1 MTADHPNG
9 QRPHG
14 DRWEPLGGNGLPLPA
29 RERWLP
35 LRAGLVDLF
44 LYDNEEFRF
53 RDGHLLLR
61 GNNGT
66 GKSKVLALTLP
77 FLLDGELAPHRV
89 EPDADP
95 AKRME
100 WNLLLGGRYQ
110 ERLGY
115 TWLEFGRLSETGVA
129 TYLTLGC
136 GLKAAAG
143 RGVAARWFFVTSQ
156 RIGTG
161 LHLVSPAGTALV
173 RERLIEALGEHGR
186 VYDSAEAYRRA
197 VDEHLFHLGPDR
209 YDALVNLLVQLRQ
222 PQLSKRPDAGKLSH
236 ALSQALAPVD
246 QAVLADVAESFHDL
260 EQQRDE
266 LRGLHETRVHVE
278 RFLERY
284 RRYAR
289 IASRRQAGEL
299 RSAQAAY
306 ETTNRLLAAVRD
318 DLAKARA
325 AAAASAAELE
335 RTELG
340 LGAAPAE
347 AHELANRSE
356 IGDLSRAEELARLAR
371 DTADRARRDA
381 AEAER
386 RRERGLERHEQA
398 TRAVEASRQAV
409 LEAAA
414 AAGAAAAAAGSAS
427 EHELLVAPLALPDG
441 AGDPPA
447 GPDEPALLRAGD
459 AAGAAA
465 DRREQAVRHV
475 RSLAERAA
483 TAARRLAEERR
494 RLDKLSAERDKS
506 AARRREAEELVAATA
521 GALVDEWDRYAG
533 ELAEVRL
540 ADHDQVL
547 AALAGWAETLAGED
561 PARAALTAAAAD
573 ARNRLAEARARAR
586 AELEAAR
593 AALAELVEQ
602 RERLERG
609 EHEQPP
615 PPYTRAAGARDGRA
629 GAPLWQVVDFREGV
643 GEAERAGLE
652 AALEAAGLL
661 DAWLAPD
668 GRLLDPGTHDVVVTA
683 GAPATPNLGAVLR
696 PAVDRADPRAA
707 ALGDATV
714 AAVLAGIGLGAPGAG
729 HAATWVDPAGGWR
742 LGVAE
747 GAWAKPAARFI
758 GRGAREA
765 ARRRRL
771 AELAREIAAA
781 EAAVGAADA
790 SRKVVETRQGALEA
804 ELARVPDDQPLRD
817 AHATAAATTV
827 DLHQRE
833 QDVIAQEEVVA
844 GAMTAT
850 ATAAEDRDQ
859 AAADLNLPTGLEALQ
874 EVRDA
879 VAAYRIAV
887 ASLWP
892 QLRGHS
898 DRLSGLAAG
907 EAELREAEER
917 ARRQAEVARSTDAGA
932 HAAERRRDTV
942 RQKLGATVAELS
954 ARLEATNAEVARLEG
969 ETKRLSGAR
978 LDLAGQVGNA
988 EGRDRELVAKLAED
1002 TGRRAS
1008 ATAAFQRFTAT
1019 GLLATAQPK
1028 LDLPDPSA
1036 PWAPD
1041 PAVRLARRVEQALAE
1056 VDAHDAAWERVQRE
1070 LSHGFKELA
1079 DALSRYGHEATADLA
1094 EDRYVVAVVFQ
1105 GQRRAPDVLAGL
1117 LGEEIG
1123 HRERVLSAKER
1134 ELLEEHL
1141 VNEVASHLQ
1150 ELIADAEDQVRQ
1162 MNDELE
1168 ERPTSTGMRLRFR
1181 WEPLPDGPPGLAEA
1195 RRRLLRQASDA
1206 WSVEDRA
1213 AVSAFLQERI
1223 AAERTRDDSGTWL
1236 EHLTAALDYRAWH
1249 RFTIERWQDGRW
1261 RSAAGPA
1268 SSGERVLTV
1277 TLPLFAAASAH
1288 YRSAQPAAPRLV
1300 LLDEAFAGVD
1310 DDARAKCMG
1319 LLATFDLDF
1328 VMTSERE
1335 WGCYPTVPGL
1345 AIHQLSR
1352 RQGIEAVHITRW
1364 EWDGRAR
1371 TRVEPPPAATPP
1383 PAPSGN
1389 GQEEHDAGQ
1398 RPPSPEA
1405 LW

>member
-1 MTADHPNG
+1 MTTDHPDGQHPAGNG
-9 QRPHG
+9 QHPRAHWREHEDG
-14 DRWEPLGGNGLPLPA
+14 HGLPLPG
-29 RERWLP
+29 RDRWQP

-115 TWLEFGRLSETGVA
+115 TWLEFGRLTEEGA
-129 TYLTLGC
+129 PAYLTLGC

-143 RGVAARWFFVTSQ
+143 RGIAARWFFVTSQ
-156 RIGTG
+156 RTG
-161 LHLVSPAGTALV
+161 ADLHLVSATGTALV
-173 RERLIEALGEHGR
+173 RERLIEALAERGR

-197 VDEHLFHLGPDR
+197 VDEALFHLGPDR

-222 PQLSKRPDAGKLSH
+222 PQLSKRPDAAKLSQ
-236 ALSQALAPVD
+236 ALSLALAPVD

-266 LRGLHETRVHVE
+266 LRGLQETRAHVE
-278 RFLERY
+278 RFLDRY
-284 RRYAR
+284 RHYAR

-299 RSAQAAY
+299 RSAQAGY
-306 ETTNRLLAAVRD
+306 EATNRQLATVREE
-318 DLAKARA
+318 LATAREVEA
-325 AAAASAAELE
+325 ATAAELE
-335 RTELG
+335 RTERD
-340 LGAAPAE
+340 LGAARAE
-347 AHELANRSE
+347 AQELANRSE
-356 IGDLSRAEELARLAR
+356 IKDLSRAEELARLAR
-371 DTADRARRDA
+371 GTADRARRDA
-381 AEAER
+381 DEAER
-386 RRERGLERHEQA
+386 LRERRQQARERA
-398 TRAVEASRQAV
+398 AVAAEASRRVV
-409 LEAAA
+409 LATAKDAASA
-414 AAGAAAAAAGSAS
+414 ATAAGTAR
-427 EHELLVAPLALPDG
+427 EHELLAAPLSLPDG
-441 AGDPPA
+441 PGDPAEGVDETALAHA
-447 GPDEPALLRAGD
+447 GG
-459 AAGAAA
+459 AAGSVAG
-465 DRREQAVRHV
+465 RREQAVAHV
-475 RSLAERAA
+475 RSLVERAA
-483 TAARRLAEERR
+483 ALARHLAGERL
-494 RLDKLSAERDKS
+494 RLDELTAERDT
-506 AARRREAEELVAATA
+506 AAEGRRAAEEALAAA
-521 GALVDEWDRYAG
+521 AQALVDEWRHYA
-533 ELAEVRL
+533 EALDEAFL
-540 ADHDQVL
+540 ADHDEVL
-547 AALAGWAETLAGED
+547 SALTEWTDTLAGEN
-561 PARAALTAAAAD
+561 PARSALSAAGAS
-573 ARNRLAEARARAR
+573 ARNRLAEARAQALTD
-586 AELEAAR
+586 LETAK

-602 RERLERG
+602 RDRLERG

-615 PPYTRAAGARDGRA
+615 PPYTRAAGVRDGRA
-629 GAPLWQVVDFREGV
+629 GAPLRQAVDFREGV

-661 DAWLAPD
+661 DAWVAPD
-668 GRLLDPGTHDVVVTA
+668 GRLLDPGTRDVVVTA
-683 GAPATPNLGAVLR
+683 GLPVTPNLGAMLR
-696 PAVDRADPRAA
+696 PAVDRDDPPAA
-707 ALGDATV
+707 ALSDATV
-714 AAVLAGIGLGAPGAG
+714 AAVLAGIGLGVGGAG
-729 HAATWVDPAGGWR
+729 TWVDPAGGWR

-771 AELAREIAAA
+771 AELAHEIAEA
-781 EAAVGAADA
+781 ESAVGAADA
-790 SRKVVETRQGALEA
+790 SREAVEAHQRTLEA
-804 ELARVPDDQPLRD
+804 ELARSPDDQPLRD
-817 AHATAAATTV
+817 AHTATTLAARGLRQCQERVDAQEAVVAEATTV
-827 DLHQRE
+827 
-833 QDVIAQEEVVA
+833 A
-844 GAMTAT
+844 AT
-850 ATAAEDRDQ
+850 ADEDRDQ
-859 AAADLNLPTGLEALQ
+859 AAADLALPTGLEALQ

-879 VAAYRIAV
+879 VGAYRTAV
-887 ASLWP
+887 ARLWP
-892 QLRGHS
+892 EVRGHA
-898 DRLSGLAAG
+898 DRLGGRHAA
-907 EAELREAEER
+907 ETELREAVEA
-917 ARRQAEVARSTDAGA
+917 ARRRAEEA
-932 HAAERRRDTV
+932 HATEGQAHIAERRRDSV
-942 RQKLGATVAELS
+942 REKLGATVADLG
-954 ARLEATNAEVARLEG
+954 ARLEATTAEVARLEG
-969 ETKRLSGAR
+969 EAKRLGDAR
-978 LDLAGQVGNA
+978 LDLTGRVGNA
-988 EGRDRELVAKLAED
+988 EGREQELAANLEGD
-1002 TGRRAS
+1002 TARRS
-1008 ATAAFQRFTAT
+1008 RATAAFQRFAAT
-1019 GLLATAQPK
+1019 GLLATAQPE

-1036 PWAPD
+1036 SWAPD
-1041 PAVRLARRVEQALAE
+1041 PAVRLARRVEQTLAG
-1056 VDAHDAAWERVQRE
+1056 VDAGDPAWERVQRE
-1070 LSHGFKELA
+1070 LTHGLKELA

-1105 GQRRAPDVLAGL
+1105 GQRRAPDELVGL
-1117 LGEEIG
+1117 LGEEID

-1150 ELIADAEDQVRQ
+1150 ELIADAEDQVGQ
-1162 MNDELE
+1162 MNAELE

-1213 AVSAFLQERI
+1213 AVSAFLQEQI
-1223 AAERTRDDSGTWL
+1223 AAERARDDSRTWL

-1261 RSAAGPA
+1261 RSAATPA

-1288 YRSAQPAAPRLV
+1288 CRSAQPAAPRLV
-1300 LLDEAFAGVD
+1300 MLDEAFAGVD

-1352 RQGIEAVHITRW
+1352 REGIDAVHISRW
-1364 EWDGRAR
+1364 EWDGRAK
-1371 TRVEPPPAATPP
+1371 TRVELARQATV
-1383 PAPSGN
+1383 PSEDG
-1389 GQEEHDAGQ
+1389 GGQ
-1398 RPPSPEA
+1398 RPAPEA

>member
-1 MTADHPNG
+1 MTTG
-9 QRPHG
+9 Q
-14 DRWEPLGGNGLPLPA
+14 GNGHFTPGARRGPGGAAELPLP
-29 RERWLP
+29 RRGRWQP

-115 TWLEFGRLSETGVA
+115 TWLELGRLSETGDA
-129 TYLTLGC
+129 SYLTLGC
-136 GLKAAAG
+136 GLKAVAG
-143 RGVAARWFFVTSQ
+143 RGIAARWFFVTTQ
-156 RIGTG
+156 RVGAG
-161 LHLVSPAGTALV
+161 FHLVSPAGTALV

-209 YDALVNLLVQLRQ
+209 YEALVNLLVQLRQ

-266 LRGLHETRVHVE
+266 LRGLQETRAHVE
-278 RFLERY
+278 QFLQRY
-284 RRYAR
+284 RHYAR

-306 ETTNRLLAAVRD
+306 EATNRQLAAVRE
-318 DLAKARA
+318 DLSEAQAAEA
-325 AAAASAAELE
+325 AAAVELE
-335 RTELG
+335 RAERE
-340 LGAAPAE
+340 LGAARAE
-347 AHELANRSE
+347 AQELANRSE
-356 IGDLSRAEELARLAR
+356 IKDLGRAEELAKLAR
-371 DTADRARRDA
+371 ATADRARRDA

-386 RRERGLERHEQA
+386 RHARGLKRHEEA
-398 TRAVEASRQAV
+398 AKAVQTSRQAV
-409 LEAAA
+409 LEAAGEAVA
-414 AAGAAAAAAGSAS
+414 AAGAAGTAR
-427 EHELLVAPLALPDG
+427 EHELLIEPLALPDG
-441 AGDPPA
+441 AGNVPA
-447 GPDEPALLRAGD
+447 GADEAALLRAGN
-459 AAGAAA
+459 AAGTAA
-465 DRREQAVRHV
+465 DRRERAIGHV
-475 RSLAERAA
+475 QSLAERAA
-483 TAARRLAEERR
+483 TAVRRLAEERR
-494 RLDKLSAERDKS
+494 SLDKLAAERDK
-506 AARRREAEELVAATA
+506 AAERRREAEDLLAAAARSLVSEWDRHA
-521 GALVDEWDRYAG
+521 GALTEARLTDA
-533 ELAEVRL
+533 AE
-540 ADHDQVL
+540 VL
-547 AALAGWAETLAGED
+547 AALAGWTETLAGEN
-561 PARAALTAAAAD
+561 PAHAALDLAAVG
-573 ARNRLAEARARAR
+573 ARNRLAELRARSLA
-586 AELEAAR
+586 ALEAAR
-593 AALAELVEQ
+593 AALVELVQQ

-615 PPYTRAAGARDGRA
+615 PPYTRAAGVRDSRA
-629 GAPLWQVVDFREGV
+629 GAPLWQVVDFRESV

-652 AALEAAGLL
+652 AALESAGLL
-661 DAWLAPD
+661 DAWVAPD
-668 GRLLDPGTHDVVVTA
+668 GRLLDPGTHDVIVTA
-683 GAPATPNLGAVLR
+683 GAPVTPNLGAALR
-696 PAVDRADPRAA
+696 PAADRDDQWAA
-707 ALGDATV
+707 SLSDATV
-714 AAVLAGIGLGAPGAG
+714 AAVLAGIGLGTGGAG
-729 HAATWVDPAGGWR
+729 TWVDPAGRWR

-747 GAWAKPAARFI
+747 GSWAKPAAQFI

-771 AELAREIAAA
+771 AELAREIA
-781 EAAVGAADA
+781 ETETAVDAADA
-790 SRKVVETRQGALEA
+790 HREKVETRQRALEA
-804 ELARVPDDQPLRD
+804 ELVRVPDDQPLRD
-817 AHATAAATTV
+817 AHAAAAATLA
-827 DLHQRE
+827 DLRQRD
-833 QDVIAQEEVVA
+833 QDVTVQEAAVA
-844 GAMTAT
+844 ET
-850 ATAAEDRDQ
+850 ATAAAAAEEDRDQ
-859 AAADLNLPTGLEALQ
+859 AAADLNLPTGLETLQ
-874 EVRDA
+874 KVRDA
-879 VAAYRIAV
+879 VATYRVAV
-887 ASLWP
+887 ARLWP
-892 QLRGHS
+892 QVRAHA
-898 DRLSGLAAG
+898 DRLSGLAASESG
-907 EAELREAEER
+907 LREAAEDLRRRAEE
-917 ARRQAEVARSTDAGA
+917 ARSTEAEA
-932 HAAERRRDTV
+932 FQAERRRDT
-942 RQKLGATVAELS
+942 LHETIGATVAELS
-954 ARLEATNAEVARLEG
+954 ARLEATSAEVARLEG
-969 ETKRLSGAR
+969 ETKRLSKAR
-978 LDLAGQVGNA
+978 LDLTAQVGEA
-988 EGRDRELVAKLAED
+988 QGRERELVAKLEED
-1002 TGRRAS
+1002 TGRRAG
-1008 ATAAFQRFTAT
+1008 ATAAFQRFAAT
-1019 GLLATAQPK
+1019 GLLATAQPE
-1028 LDLPDPSA
+1028 LDLPDASTS
-1036 PWAPD
+1036 WAPD
-1041 PAVRLARRVEQALAE
+1041 PAVRLARRVEQALAD

-1070 LSHGFKELA
+1070 LTHGFKELA

-1094 EDRYVVAVVFQ
+1094 EERYVVAVVFQ
-1105 GQRRAPDVLAGL
+1105 GQRRTPDELVGL
-1117 LGEEIG
+1117 LGEEID

-1141 VNEVASHLQ
+1141 VNEAASHLQ

-1162 MNDELE
+1162 MNAELE

-1223 AAERTRDDSGTWL
+1223 AAERARDDSGTWL

-1345 AIHQLSR
+1345 SIHQLSR
-1352 RQGIEAVHITRW
+1352 RDGIDAVHITRW

-1371 TRVEPPPAATPP
+1371 TRVEPVPQAAVPI
-1383 PAPSGN
+1383 AEDG
-1389 GQEEHDAGQ
+1389 DGQ